1 MTSRPGRLRAL
12 LPWCGLAAAA
22 AALTAPG
29 LRTAVYAGVSD
40 FKWHAAAARAWA
52 EGGPLPTPHFLFQA
66 LLIAVSPLLPSLD
79 WTARAVALAVLCK
92 AAQALVTAALLE
104 RAVPLARRA
113 SRLAAAAGLALALL
127 VATPVTFPS
136 WAARNLYHGY
146 LGLAVY
152 HNPTMLLLAP
162 LAIALWWAVARAL
175 DGAPVSAAA
184 LVMLTIASALAKP
197 SHLIALLPAAG
208 ALALAFLRSDRPPAS
223 RTLLA
228 AFALPAVAVL
238 VAQFAFHFGGGGA
251 LAWAP
256 LAAMTYRDTSLL
268 GRFLL
273 SALFPLVAIA
283 AFPRVLRS
291 RPVLLAVLTFACGA
305 SYAYL
310 LVEAD
315 FVSARNF
322 SWSAQSALLV
332 LFVAVTR
339 ALLETAREETPG
351 GRARLALCGAALLAH
366 VVCGLHF
373 LAHPTWW

>member
-1 MTSRPGRLRAL
+1 VSTTARRAQAL
-12 LPWCGLAAAA
+12 LPWLALAAAA
-22 AALTAPG
+22 AALTAPT
-29 LRTAVYAGVSD
+29 LRTAVYVGVSD

-66 LLIAVSPLLPSLD
+66 LLVALSPLLPALD
-79 WTARAVALAVLCK
+79 WTGRAVAIAVLCK
-92 AAQALVTAALLE
+92 AAQAIVTAAVLRE
-104 RAVPLARRA
+104 AVPLARRGA
-113 SRLAAAAGLALALL
+113 RFAAAAGLALALL
-127 VATPVTFPS
+127 VATPVTFFS
-136 WAARNLYHGY
+136 WAERNLYHGY

-175 DGAPVSAAA
+175 DGTPIAAPA
-184 LVMLTIASALAKP
+184 LALLTIASALAKP
-197 SHLIALLPAAG
+197 SHLIALLPAA
-208 ALALAFLRSDRPPAS
+208 AAVTLLFLRSGRPPAW
-223 RTLLA
+223 RTLVLA
-228 AFALPAVAVL
+228 MALPAVLAL
-238 VAQFAFHFGGGGA
+238 GWQFAFHFGDGGA

-256 LAAMTYRDTSLL
+256 LQAMAYRNASLL
-268 GRFLL
+268 GRFVL
-273 SALFPLVAIA
+273 SALFPLAA
-283 AFPRVLRS
+283 LLAFPHMLR
-291 RPVLLAVLTFACGA
+291 RRAVLLALLAFACGA

-339 ALLETAREETPG
+339 GLLDAARDDTPW
-351 GRARLALCGAALLAH
+351 RRTRLGLCGLALLAH
-366 VVCGLHF
+366 VVCGVHF

>member
-1 MTSRPGRLRAL
+1 VTPAARRARAG
-12 LPWCGLAAAA
+12 LPWLALAAAA
-22 AALTAPG
+22 MALTLPT
-29 LRTAVYAGVSD
+29 LRTAVYVGVSD

-66 LLIAVSPLLPSLD
+66 LVIALSPLLPALD
-79 WTARAVALAVLCK
+79 WTGLAVAIAGLCK
-92 AAQALVTAALLE
+92 AAQAVVTAAVLE
-104 RAVPLARRA
+104 DAVPLARRRARFGVA
-113 SRLAAAAGLALALL
+113 SGLALALL
-127 VATPVTFPS
+127 VATPITFPS

-175 DGAPVSAAA
+175 EGAPVSAAA
-184 LVMLTIASALAKP
+184 LALLTIGSALAKP
-197 SHLIALLPAAG
+197 SHLIALLPAA
-208 ALALAFLRSDRPPAS
+208 AVLALVLLRSDRPPAS

-228 AFALPAVAVL
+228 AFALPAVVVL

-256 LAAMTYRDTSLL
+256 LSAMRYRDASLL

-273 SALFPLVAIA
+273 SSLFPLVAMA
-283 AFPRVLRS
+283 AFPRILRS
-291 RPVLLAVLTFACGA
+291 RPVLLAVLAFACGA

-339 ALLETAREETPG
+339 ALLEAAGEDAPWR
-351 GRARLALCGAALLAH
+351 RARLALCAVALLAH
-366 VVCGLHF
+366 VICGVHF

>member
-1 MTSRPGRLRAL
+1 VTLTRRLRAA
-12 LPWCGLAAAA
+12 LPWCALALAA

-29 LRTAVYAGVSD
+29 LWTAVYLGVSD
-40 FKWHAAAARAWA
+40 FKWHARAAQEWA
-52 EGGPLPTPHFLFQA
+52 AGGPLPTPHFLFQA
-66 LLIAVSPLLPSLD
+66 LLIAVTPLLPGLD
-79 WTARAVALAVLCK
+79 WTGRAVALAVACK
-92 AAQALVTAALLE
+92 AAQAVVTAALLE
-104 RAVPLARRA
+104 GAVPLARRGA
-113 SRLAAAAGLALALL
+113 RLAAASGLALALL
-127 VATPVTFPS
+127 VATPVTFPT

-146 LGLAVY
+146 LGMAVY

-175 DGAPVSAAA
+175 DGAPVSPAVLA
-184 LVMLTIASALAKP
+184 LLTIASALAKP
-197 SHLIALLPAAG
+197 SHLIALLPAA
-208 ALALAFLRSDRPPAS
+208 AVLTLTFLRSGRAPAW

-228 AFALPAVAVL
+228 AFALPAALVL
-238 VAQFAFHFGGGGA
+238 VTQFAFHFGGGG
-251 LAWAP
+251 LAWSP
-256 LAAMTYRDTSLL
+256 LAAMRYRDASLL

-273 SALFPLVAIA
+273 SSLFPLVAIA
-283 AFPRVLRS
+283 AFPRILRS
-291 RPVLLAVLTFACGA
+291 RPVMLAVLAFACGA

-339 ALLETAREETPG
+339 ALLEAAAADAPWR
-351 GRARLALCGAALLAH
+351 RARLAVCGLALLAH
-366 VVCGLHF
+366 LTGGVYF